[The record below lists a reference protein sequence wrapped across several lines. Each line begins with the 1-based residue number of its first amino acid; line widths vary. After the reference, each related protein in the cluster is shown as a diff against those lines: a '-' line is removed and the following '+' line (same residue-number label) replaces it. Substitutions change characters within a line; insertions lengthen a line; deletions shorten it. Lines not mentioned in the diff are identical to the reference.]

1 MAIWTYCSACHGCE
15 FPSRA
20 STCKTVRF
28 LVSPCRC
35 CSVAGHSVV
44 RGSNSSG
51 DRCILVSLGDLA
63 PELDRAGRHHR
74 WRAHRW
80 HRCDLVWLS
89 SWHCSVRPQTRVRKR
104 SPVDSKP
111 CKDFLAGRSNF
122 LSGRC
127 VGAVEVLD
135 ELGSDNK
142 AFCPPETINN
152 IEQVRVIVI
161 YIEGLPKRVTDGFGL
176 LANEAMAK
184 AWPCKT

>member
-1 MAIWTYCSACHGCE
+1 MTLLRSAFAILIALFCSA
-15 FPSRA
+15 A
-20 STCKTVRF
+20 D
-28 LVSPCRC
+28 
-35 CSVAGHSVV
+35 AG
-44 RGSNSSG
+44 
-51 DRCILVSLGDLA
+51 
-63 PELDRAGRHHR
+63 
-74 WRAHRW
+74 
-80 HRCDLVWLS
+80 
-89 SWHCSVRPQTRVRKR
+89 PQTVPRKYQAGFYLEG
-104 SPVDSKP
+104 